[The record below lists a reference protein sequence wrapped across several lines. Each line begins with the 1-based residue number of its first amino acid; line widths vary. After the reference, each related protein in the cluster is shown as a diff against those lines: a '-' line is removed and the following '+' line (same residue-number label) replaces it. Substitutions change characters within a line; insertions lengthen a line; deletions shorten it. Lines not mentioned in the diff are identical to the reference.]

1 MARDKFDLVIV
12 AVQYN
17 PDGNIS
23 QVRLFE
29 RRGPTF
35 SDRLLYSR
43 EELMQSLHDRK
54 KVFVGE
60 RVEFMAGTFNI
71 SEPVIAQNVSGQTV
85 ILTQGTSK
93 AHDCLQGVPLF

>member
-1 MARDKFDLVIV
+1 MARNKFDIVIV

-17 PDGNIS
+17 HDGNIS

-35 SDRLLYSR
+35 SDHLLFSR
-43 EELMQSLHDRK
+43 AQLMQSLQDRK
-54 KVFVGE
+54 KVVTGE

-71 SEPVIAQNVSGQTV
+71 SDPVVAQNISGKTV

-93 AHDCLQGVPLF
+93 KHDCLQGVPLF